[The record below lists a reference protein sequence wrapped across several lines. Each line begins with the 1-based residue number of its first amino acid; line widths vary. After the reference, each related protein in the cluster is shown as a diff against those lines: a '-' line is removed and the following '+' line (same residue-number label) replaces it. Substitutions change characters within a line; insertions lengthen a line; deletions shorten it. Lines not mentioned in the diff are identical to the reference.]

1 VIAKDLL
8 LGRRGD
14 VVTIEPFADLA
25 AAANVLSE
33 RRMSYPGDW
42 VTRSIRRR
50 DEPKFFMTSMP
61 FCRALLGFWY
71 YDASKSEAIDVIL
84 RQLV

>member
-33 RRMSYPGDW
+33 RRMSYPG
-42 VTRSIRRR
+42 RLG
-50 DEPKFFMTSMP
+50 DEVDQ
-61 FCRALLGFWY
+61 A
-71 YDASKSEAIDVIL
+71 A
-84 RQLV
+84 

>member
-1 VIAKDLL
+1 
-8 LGRRGD
+8 
-14 VVTIEPFADLA
+14 
-25 AAANVLSE
+25 
-33 RRMSYPGDW
+33 

-50 DEPKFFMTSMP
+50 DEPKFLMTSMP